1 MALVRAASKS
11 KVTRARARRRSRTW
25 AAAGVSPTTFP
36 VKRRSPG
43 AAAVACVSCR
53 RPTDEP
59 RKGQCMRCYLAAYNG
74 RQKGAACSVCCQSD
88 PRVLVRRTVAGVAGT
103 TLCANCSTILG
114 RRPLTL
120 EQLRTELRAPGDR
133 RLADQR
139 TGRDR
144 RAGERREGVSLER
157 LLGAE
162 LERRAGGRRA
172 VDESATAAAAELLRP
187 VHVENM

>member
-1 MALVRAASKS
+1 
-11 KVTRARARRRSRTW
+11 
-25 AAAGVSPTTFP
+25 
-36 VKRRSPG
+36 
-43 AAAVACVSCR
+43 
-53 RPTDEP
+53 
-59 RKGQCMRCYLAAYNG
+59 MRCYLAAYNG